1 MIYSIKRFTVVLNNN
16 VLTVGPF
23 PSVPKDQLC
32 SMLISA
38 IVVFGIF
45 SVIQSFFTFLRR
57 TLRGLSKFREV
68 YRRNTCMPRKD
79 GFTWLFPARDR

>member
-16 VLTVGPF
+16 VLTVAPF

-38 IVVFGIF
+38 IVVEEFGM
-45 SVIQSFFTFLRR
+45 TP
-57 TLRGLSKFREV
+57 
-68 YRRNTCMPRKD
+68 Y
-79 GFTWLFPARDR
+79 WL